1 MMIPRSTLLLLSAI
15 SFGVHAD
22 TWEFSYRPAMT
33 GYALYGNSMGDPTRP
48 SEGDRKIAFEI
59 KGQAARAMFEAMG
72 PDRKDLCLDAT
83 DSRFRSRDDDRIV
96 CTRSERGKYACYFGF
111 DLETGKSIG
120 GSIC

>member
-1 MMIPRSTLLLLSAI
+1 MIPRSTLLFLSAI

-33 GYALYGNSMGDPTRP
+33 GYALYGNSLGDPTPP

-59 KGQAARAMFEAMG
+59 KGQAARDMFEAIG
-72 PDRKDLCLDAT
+72 PDRKDRCLDT
-83 DSRFRSRDDDRIV
+83 IDSRFRSRDDERIV
-96 CTRSERGKYACYFGF
+96 CTRSKRGKYACYFGF